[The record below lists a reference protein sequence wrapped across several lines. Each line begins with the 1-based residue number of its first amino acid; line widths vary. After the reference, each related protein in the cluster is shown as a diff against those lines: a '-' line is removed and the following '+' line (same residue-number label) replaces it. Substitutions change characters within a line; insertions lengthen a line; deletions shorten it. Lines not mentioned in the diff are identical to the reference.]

1 MTGFKQIKRFGK
13 LDKSRPL
20 VFVGKVD
27 PRFLQRV
34 ARTAQRH
41 ILEPPKLEKSRVM
54 AVRRRKQ
61 NVGVKKQ
68 PVHLFTPQMSN

>member
-1 MTGFKQIKRFGK
+1 
-13 LDKSRPL
+13 
-20 VFVGKVD
+20 
-27 PRFLQRV
+27 
-34 ARTAQRH
+34 
-41 ILEPPKLEKSRVM
+41 LEKSRVM